1 MISSPSNITTT
12 SGVTFSS
19 AKTETSEQI
28 KIKNDIQEI
37 KEHYSMVAFGNL
49 DIYDIY
55 EETIEFNNALESLEK
70 NVKALLEAVDDQ
82 KRNVLD
88 LQYINDILQDNK
100 KDGDALPPFD

>member
-1 MISSPSNITTT
+1 MISSPSSIKTA
-12 SGVTFSS
+12 FSVPCS
-19 AKTETSEQI
+19 SFKTDPREQ

-55 EETIEFNNALESLEK
+55 EETIGFNNVLESLEK
-70 NVKALLEAVDDQ
+70 DVKALLEIVSDQ
-82 KRNVLD
+82 RKNVAE
-88 LQYINDILQDNK
+88 LQYINDILQNDE

>member
-1 MISSPSNITTT
+1 MISSPSSITTT
-12 SGVTFSS
+12 ASVPC
-19 AKTETSEQI
+19 TSFKKDPKE
-28 KIKNDIQEI
+28 KIQNDIQEI

-49 DIYDIY
+49 DFYDIY
-55 EETIEFNNALESLEK
+55 EETIGFNNALESLEK

-88 LQYINDILQDNK
+88 LQYINDILQDNE